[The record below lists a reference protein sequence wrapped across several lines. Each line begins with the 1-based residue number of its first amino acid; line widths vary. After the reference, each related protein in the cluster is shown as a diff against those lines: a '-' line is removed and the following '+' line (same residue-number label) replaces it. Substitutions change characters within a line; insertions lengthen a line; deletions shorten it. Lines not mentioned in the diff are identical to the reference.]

1 MKNNNNITIV
11 ASKGR
16 QVLRIHI
23 FFLPLLLNV
32 LAVFLR
38 NARKIKE
45 NNWVVHFYL

>member
-16 QVLRIHI
+16 HMLRIHI
-23 FFLPLLLNV
+23 FLPLLLNV

-38 NARKIKE
+38 NARKSKE
-45 NNWVVHFYL
+45 NNWMVHFCL